1 MKFEPLLLKVI
12 AISGYSG
19 VYFRLT
25 YLHAV
30 VTFTPICLVFLLMK
44 WWSWLEMWTLCSYN
58 IYISV
63 IVIITEDYL
72 CYTHIYRIFC
82 HVTLRKNEI

>member
-1 MKFEPLLLKVI
+1 
-12 AISGYSG
+12 
-19 VYFRLT
+19 
-25 YLHAV
+25 
-30 VTFTPICLVFLLMK
+30 
-44 WWSWLEMWTLCSYN
+44 MWTLCSYN

-82 HVTLRKNEI
+82 HVTLRKTRFETVLTVYTFALLLEQEDVL